1 MDLPKSIFLPLGAI
15 ALIGACAPYPPAP
28 GPYNRLPADQM
39 NGQQA
44 LTGEQQ
50 RQIDE
55 SRERLKRQEEARNN
69 NGNGNSPRT
78 DVPDRVKPPVKPK
91 YPTASAVPG
100 KSGFV
105 FNPYT
110 HNIVDV
116 KGIGSGKLCRDP
128 EDSDPTHKFRVP

>member
-1 MDLPKSIFLPLGAI
+1 MDLPKSILLPLGAI
-15 ALIGACAPYPPAP
+15 ALIGACSPYPPAP
-28 GPYNRLPADQM
+28 GPHTKLAADKEDE
-39 NGQQA
+39 QA
-44 LTGEQQ
+44 LTSEQQ

-55 SRERLKRQEEARNN
+55 SRERLKHQEEARNN
-69 NGNGNSPRT
+69 EGNGNSPRT
-78 DVPDRVKPPVKPK
+78 DVPDRASPPVKPK

-128 EDSDPTHKFRVP
+128 EDPDPTHKFRVP